1 MAEASE
7 CRMRLQEYRDIGGGI
22 LGDMPEHI
30 KAASPQIL
38 NITLAGT
45 PADVAGFSEISAPT
59 NILDESIA
67 VQFETISGSAND
79 NLTAGAHAQKIMAI
93 GINQLNKMVT
103 VELDGHSTDWTT
115 FVLHDET
122 MKCIFHTFCSKWGTG
137 DKDNAGQ
144 IDVRKIDDTIL
155 LSILAAGNES
165 NGSRFKVPDGHCA
178 MLYNGRMMRFSN
190 AIDEG
195 VRLRIYFVNGVD
207 GQSGLVAGDR
217 HLNYHEV
224 VVNRTT
230 MIQTHLNEG
239 RVYESG
245 TWIYFEHSSLI
256 DAGEEYSINLKFLIW
271 KK

>member
-1 MAEASE
+1 MVESSE

-22 LGDMPEHI
+22 KESLPNHI
-30 KAASPQIL
+30 KAAEPQLL
-38 NITLAGT
+38 NIHLAGK

-59 NILDESIA
+59 NILDESTA
-67 VQFETISGSAND
+67 VKFETISGSALD
-79 NLTAGAHAQKIMAI
+79 NLTATAHAQKIMAI
-93 GINQLNKMVT
+93 GINELNKMVT
-103 VELDGHSTDWTT
+103 VELNGHATDWTT

-122 MKCIFHTFCSKWGTG
+122 MKNIFHMYCSAWGTG

-155 LSILAAGNES
+155 LSILAGGNES

-178 MLYNGRMMRFSN
+178 MLYSGRIVRFSN

-195 VRLRIYFVNGVD
+195 VRLRIYFVDEID
-207 GQSGLVAGDR
+207 GQTGLGAADR
-217 HLNYHEV
+217 HLNYHDAL
-224 VVNRTT
+224 VNRTT
-230 MIQTHLNEG
+230 FVQIVTG
-239 RVYESG
+239 KVYKSG

-256 DAGEEYSINLKFLIW
+256 DAGEDYNINLKFLIW